1 MKSLALRMAAGS
13 QVFLV
18 VLTVMEPSIKSSVQA
33 MPMSL
38 SSFVTSGH
46 AANKRVS
53 TSEIID
59 KVGLSCNKLAAHT
72 FFEVDFSVLRK

>member
-1 MKSLALRMAAGS
+1 MKSLALRIAAGS
-13 QVFLV
+13 HVFLV
-18 VLTVMEPSIKSSVQA
+18 VLTDMEPSIRSSVHA

-46 AANKRVS
+46 AVNKRVS
-53 TSEIID
+53 TSEIVD
-59 KVGLSCNKLAAHT
+59 KVGLLCNELAAHT